1 MIQIENLSVSYGNE
15 QVISNFSF
23 AAKKGDKVALS
34 GPSGSGKS
42 SILNLLMGFVY
53 PFSGRVAVNG
63 IDLNEQNIDAI
74 RQQISWLPQELSL
87 KIDTVEEL
95 FFYPYTFRANKHLR
109 PSSEDVKRIFDD
121 LLLDTSLLKKSL
133 SEISGGQKQRVALAS
148 VLLLKKDILLLD
160 EPTAALD
167 AESRSAIIN
176 LIKRLDGVTVIAST
190 HDEGWLAA
198 MDTVINLKS

>member
-1 MIQIENLSVSYGNE
+1 MIQIENLSVSYGDE
-15 QVISNFSF
+15 QVISNLSFSV
-23 AAKKGDKVALS
+23 KDGDKVALS

-53 PFSGRVAVNG
+53 PFSGRVAING

-95 FFYPYTFRANKHLR
+95 LYYPYTFRANKHLK
-109 PSSEDVKRIFDD
+109 PSSTEIDKIFVDLRLDV
-121 LLLDTSLLKKSL
+121 SLLKKSL

-148 VLLLKKDILLLD
+148 VLLLKKGILLLD
-160 EPTAALD
+160 EPTSALD
-167 AESRSAIIN
+167 TESRTAIIS
-176 LIKRLDGVTVIAST
+176 LIKKLDGVTVIAST
-190 HDEGWLAA
+190 HDEEWLAA
-198 MDTVINLKS
+198 MDTVINLKA

>member
-1 MIQIENLSVSYGNE
+1 MIQIENLSVSYGDE
-15 QVISNFSF
+15 QVISNLSF

-53 PFSGRVAVNG
+53 PFTGKVSVNG

-87 KIDTVEEL
+87 KLDMVEEL
-95 FFYPYTFRANKHLR
+95 FYYPYTFKANRHLR
-109 PSSEDVKRIFDD
+109 PSSDAVEKIFGD
-121 LLLDTSLLKKSL
+121 LLLDVSLLKKSL

-148 VLLLKKDILLLD
+148 VLLLKKGILLLD
-160 EPTAALD
+160 EPTSALD
-167 AESRSAIIN
+167 AESRTAIIN

-190 HDEGWLAA
+190 HDEEWLAA
-198 MDTVINLKS
+198 MDMVINLKS

>member
-1 MIQIENLSVSYGNE
+1 MIQIKNLSVSYGDE
-15 QVISNFSF
+15 QVISNLSF

-53 PFSGRVAVNG
+53 PFSGRVTVNG

-109 PSSEDVKRIFDD
+109 PSTEEVKRIFGD
-121 LLLDTSLLKKSL
+121 LLLDVSLLEKSL

-160 EPTAALD
+160 EPTSALD

-176 LIKRLDGVTVIAST
+176 LIKKLDGVTVIAST
-190 HDEGWLAA
+190 HDEEWLAA

>member
-1 MIQIENLSVSYGNE
+1 MIQFENLSVSYGDE
-15 QVISNFSF
+15 RVISNLSF
-23 AAKKGDKVALS
+23 IAKKGDKVALS

-53 PFSGRVAVNG
+53 PFTGSVAVNG

-95 FFYPYTFRANKHLR
+95 FYYPFTFKANRHLK
-109 PSSEDVKRIFDD
+109 PSSAEVKKLFDE
-121 LLLDTSLLKKSL
+121 LLLDVSLLKKSL

-148 VLLLKKDILLLD
+148 VLLLKKEILLLD
-160 EPTAALD
+160 EPTSALD
-167 AESRSAIIN
+167 AESRTAIIN
-176 LIKRLDGVTVIAST
+176 LIKRLNGVTVIASS
-190 HDEGWLAA
+190 HDEEWLAA
-198 MDTVINLKS
+198 MDTVINLKA

>member
-1 MIQIENLSVSYGNE
+1 MIQIENLSVSYGDE
-15 QVISNFSF
+15 QVISNLSF

-95 FFYPYTFRANKHLR
+95 FFYPYTFRANKYLR
-109 PSSEDVKRIFDD
+109 PSSEDVKRIFGD
-121 LLLDTSLLKKSL
+121 LLLDVSLLEKSL

-160 EPTAALD
+160 EPTSALD
-167 AESRSAIIN
+167 AESRTAIIN
-176 LIKRLDGVTVIAST
+176 LVKRLEGVTVIASS
-190 HDEGWLAA
+190 HDEEWLAA

>member
-1 MIQIENLSVSYGNE
+1 MIQIENLSVSYGDE
-15 QVISNFSF
+15 QVISNLSF
-23 AAKKGDKVALS
+23 AAKKGDKIALS

-95 FFYPYTFRANKHLR
+95 FFYPYTFRANKYLR
-109 PSSEDVKRIFDD
+109 PSSEDVKRIFGD
-121 LLLDTSLLKKSL
+121 LLLDVSLLEKSL

-160 EPTAALD
+160 EPTSALD

-190 HDEGWLAA
+190 HDEEWLAA

>member
-1 MIQIENLSVSYGNE
+1 MIQIENLSVSYGDE
-15 QVISNFSF
+15 QVISNLSF
-23 AAKKGDKVALS
+23 TARKGDKVALS

-53 PFSGRVAVNG
+53 PYSGRVAVNG
-63 IDLNEQNIDAI
+63 IKLNEQNIDAI

-109 PSSEDVKRIFDD
+109 PSSEDVKRIFGD
-121 LLLDTSLLKKSL
+121 LLLDTSLLEKSL

-160 EPTAALD
+160 EPTSALD
-167 AESRSAIIN
+167 GESRAAIIN
-176 LIKRLDGVTVIAST
+176 LVKRLEGVTVIASS
-190 HDEGWLAA
+190 HDEEWLAA

>member
-1 MIQIENLSVSYGNE
+1 MIQIENLSVSYGDE
-15 QVISNFSF
+15 QVISNLSF
-23 AAKKGDKVALS
+23 AAKEGDKIALS

-109 PSSEDVKRIFDD
+109 PSSAEIEKIFDD
-121 LLLDTSLLKKSL
+121 LRLDVSLLKKSL

-148 VLLLKKDILLLD
+148 VLLLKKGILLLD
-160 EPTAALD
+160 EPTSALD
-167 AESRSAIIN
+167 AESRGAIIN
-176 LIKRLDGVTVIAST
+176 LIKRLDGVTVVAST
-190 HDEGWLAA
+190 HDEEWLAA